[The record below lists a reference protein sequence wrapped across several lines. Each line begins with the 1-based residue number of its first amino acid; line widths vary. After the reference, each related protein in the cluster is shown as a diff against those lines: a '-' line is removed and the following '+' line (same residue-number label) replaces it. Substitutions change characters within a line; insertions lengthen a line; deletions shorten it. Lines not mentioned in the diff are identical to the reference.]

1 MTFIL
6 KWFLG
11 GRWASYP
18 WDGVWRSRGG
28 SGGGGWRARSL
39 GAGGGSPAGTGC
51 PHWSGTSRNG
61 AKQTALWRSRMTSET
76 EGKSIWIYTH
86 TVINW
91 SKFVPLM
98 MVRRTHLHGLHHV
111 KVGYVFVSELWMFWE
126 MHVFFGH
133 HDALFEEE
141 LIDSNA
147 VLLGHQH
154 LSKQTII
161 SVHIYAFSKHLT
173 TASSKIPGLID

>member
-1 MTFIL
+1 
-6 KWFLG
+6 
-11 GRWASYP
+11 
-18 WDGVWRSRGG
+18 
-28 SGGGGWRARSL
+28 
-39 GAGGGSPAGTGC
+39 
-51 PHWSGTSRNG
+51 
-61 AKQTALWRSRMTSET
+61 MTSET
-76 EGKSIWIYTH
+76 EGKSILIYMH
-86 TVINW
+86 TVVNW

-111 KVGYVFVSELWMFWE
+111 KVGYVFVSKLWMFCE

-154 LSKQTII
+154 LLKQK
-161 SVHIYAFSKHLT
+161 YNYFSSYLCF
-173 TASSKIPGLID
+173 